1 MNIYEKHN
9 LHKLEKTMAG
19 RSARSSVRKISSR
32 LEVCSL
38 QDNLST
44 VSTEISSGEG
54 KETEASSL
62 SREDR
67 EGKYLTQPTFSNLI
81 EEEKNGSPK
90 KKKISLKIM
99 KPSGSNVFVDD
110 DVHSPNRRV

>member
-1 MNIYEKHN
+1 M
-9 LHKLEKTMAG
+9 
-19 RSARSSVRKISSR
+19 RKISSR

-62 SREDR
+62 SREDG
-67 EGKYLTQPTFSNLI
+67 EGKYLNISTNQPFSNII
-81 EEEKNGSPK
+81 EEEKIGSTK

-99 KPSGSNVFVDD
+99 KQNGANVFVDD
-110 DVHSPNRRV
+110 DIHSPNRRV